1 MKLRVTVDT
10 EKIDLSEHRSMNI
23 GEFGCDIDGLYLSW
37 YRSPSYL
44 LDFEDIEVLECK
56 HDWHDYKRDW
66 HDNSVT
72 TDSNTCYDCKA
83 VRNDNGDV
91 IENRSYGRYV
101 PA

>member
-10 EKIDLSEHRSMNI
+10 DAIDLSEHGGMNI

-56 HDWHDYKRDW
+56 HDWHDNR
-66 HDNSVT
+66 VII
-72 TDSNTCYDCKA
+72 DSNTCYDCKA